1 MACNGVAPPSQRAV
15 HSMNRASPALSDG
28 TLSNPPS
35 VVTENGTG
43 VTSDD
48 SMGDNS
54 YESPLDFSLKKC
66 RRLSEDVGSYGSAGS
81 RSPEFASAESL
92 PNRMNGAIFPG
103 VDGLLAERAAKI
115 GEPQLAMPG
124 AFPGM
129 TLADYSAGLIPG
141 FPAGFLPGQY
151 GGLPLQSQKES
162 RRSKICRPF
171 KAYPKDPLA
180 MPLGYYGMGAGGMG
194 YPTQPIDFAAAAQ
207 AAGINTND
215 IFNNYRNYLMRL
227 QQADPQN
234 GGLTNGDSDGIK
246 SEDDNRGSSPMSPDG
261 MDGSLPL
268 SPSMSP
274 ESRANSRKQA
284 IMLPDD
290 QKDALYW
297 ERRRKNNEAAKR
309 SRDARRAKEDEIAI
323 RAAYLEQENL
333 RLKVEVAALRNETA
347 KLRCLLYNS

>member
-1 MACNGVAPPSQRAV
+1 
-15 HSMNRASPALSDG
+15 
-28 TLSNPPS
+28 
-35 VVTENGTG
+35 
-43 VTSDD
+43 
-48 SMGDNS
+48 
-54 YESPLDFSLKKC
+54 
-66 RRLSEDVGSYGSAGS
+66 
-81 RSPEFASAESL
+81 
-92 PNRMNGAIFPG
+92 MNGAIFPG
-103 VDGLLAERAAKI
+103 VDERAAKI

-141 FPAGFLPGQY
+141 FPAGFLPTQY

-162 RRSKICRPF
+162 RRSKTCRPF
-171 KAYPKDPLA
+171 KAYPKDPLS

-194 YPTQPIDFAAAAQ
+194 YPLQPVDFASAAQ

-234 GGLTNGDSDGIK
+234 GLTNSDSDGIK

-261 MDGSLPL
+261 MDASSLQL

-274 ESRANSRKQA
+274 ESRSNSRKQA

-333 RLKVEVAALRNETA
+333 RLKVEVAGLRNETA